1 MIEGMIGIAIS
12 IISVVIPI
20 VWPAIPTWVG
30 VLGLILG
37 AFLIGILCAGQKTI
51 ISGRG

>member
-37 AFLIGILCAGQKTI
+37 AFLIGIAVGLFFNK
-51 ISGRG
+51 RKPNL